1 MLTGPGRAGETDL
14 AVSLAYPAVMAGI
27 KIRFVT
33 AADLML
39 QPAAHN
45 RGKRKSYLQGSVMG
59 PRLPVIDET
68 GCLPFEREAN
78 LFFNVAAKRYGRG
91 SMILRADLPFG
102 RRAGAF
108 ANDTALT
115 AAMSDRLLR
124 HCHVVRISGEIYR
137 LKDKKKIGIAP
148 VIKEI
153 YPPRGMV
160 TIKLPVPV
168 LKWSVLTAVDSIAGS
183 FKRLMMF
190 CTAAVGIPYANAD
203 SAAVTPASR
212 IRQSV
217 PIVPPWPRL
226 RISVSSGVFAAL

>member
-1 MLTGPGRAGETDL
+1 MGTAFGCPQHSAEKSPYADFIEQLPDAGFKAKNSRTQAALLKPAGRPSIKTIAEYDFNFATGAPEARLTELSGLSFIERYENVVLLGPSGVGKTHL
-14 AVSLAYPAVMAGI
+14 AVSLAYPAAMAGI
-27 KIRFVT
+27 KTRFVT

-39 QPAAHN
+39 QPAAYN

-91 SMILRADLPFG
+91 SMILTADLPFS

-124 HCHVVRISGEIYR
+124 HCHVVRISGESYR
-137 LKDKKKIGIAP
+137 LKDKKKIGIA
-148 VIKEI
+148 
-153 YPPRGMV
+153 
-160 TIKLPVPV
+160 
-168 LKWSVLTAVDSIAGS
+168 
-183 FKRLMMF
+183 
-190 CTAAVGIPYANAD
+190 
-203 SAAVTPASR
+203 
-212 IRQSV
+212 
-217 PIVPPWPRL
+217 
-226 RISVSSGVFAAL
+226 

>member
-1 MLTGPGRAGETDL
+1 MLPGPGRAGETHL

-68 GCLPFEREAN
+68 GCLPFGREDAN

-91 SMILRADLPFG
+91 SMILTADLPFS

-124 HCHVVRISGEIYR
+124 HCHVVRISGESYR

-153 YPPRGMV
+153 YPPWDGYNQ
-160 TIKLPVPV
+160 T
-168 LKWSVLTAVDSIAGS
+168 AGS
-183 FKRLMMF
+183 GFK
-190 CTAAVGIPYANAD
+190 V
-203 SAAVTPASR
+203 
-212 IRQSV
+212 
-217 PIVPPWPRL
+217 
-226 RISVSSGVFAAL
+226 VSF